1 MMMVVMTM
9 SSLCVTPISTWGL
22 VSCLL
27 VSTVAAVFTLVA
39 TIGHSLH
46 LVRDLCIYTSA
57 VKRSIGS
64 TTGCTITEMAPTRAF
79 SLLKAPTS
87 AFTFKTLLRNYA
99 KHTLTLQ

>member
-1 MMMVVMTM
+1 MGLAPVQRGAGAVLGLGGAVAGLLLPLPIPGLPTPSQVTVMIITLVIVMTM

-46 LVRDLCIYTSA
+46 LVRDQSSYDIS
-57 VKRSIGS
+57 K
-64 TTGCTITEMAPTRAF
+64 
-79 SLLKAPTS
+79 
-87 AFTFKTLLRNYA
+87 
-99 KHTLTLQ
+99 

>member
-1 MMMVVMTM
+1 MLGLGGAVAGVLLPLPIPGLPTSSQVTVMIMMMMVIMTIITLVTMMMVVMTM

-46 LVRDLCIYTSA
+46 LVRD
-57 VKRSIGS
+57 
-64 TTGCTITEMAPTRAF
+64 
-79 SLLKAPTS
+79 
-87 AFTFKTLLRNYA
+87 
-99 KHTLTLQ
+99 

>member
-1 MMMVVMTM
+1 MIMMMVVMVIMTM

-46 LVRDLCIYTSA
+46 LVRDQCIY
-57 VKRSIGS
+57 
-64 TTGCTITEMAPTRAF
+64 
-79 SLLKAPTS
+79 
-87 AFTFKTLLRNYA
+87 
-99 KHTLTLQ
+99 

>member
-1 MMMVVMTM
+1 MIMMMVVMTM

-46 LVRDLCIYTSA
+46 LVRDQCIY
-57 VKRSIGS
+57 
-64 TTGCTITEMAPTRAF
+64 
-79 SLLKAPTS
+79 
-87 AFTFKTLLRNYA
+87 
-99 KHTLTLQ
+99 

>member
-1 MMMVVMTM
+1 MLGLGGAVAGVLLPLPIPGLPTPSQVTVMIITPVVMTM

-46 LVRDLCIYTSA
+46 LVRDQCI
-57 VKRSIGS
+57 
-64 TTGCTITEMAPTRAF
+64 
-79 SLLKAPTS
+79 
-87 AFTFKTLLRNYA
+87 
-99 KHTLTLQ
+99 

>member
-1 MMMVVMTM
+1 MIMMVVLMTM

-46 LVRDLCIYTSA
+46 LVGDHIIISRH
-57 VKRSIGS
+57 GS
-64 TTGCTITEMAPTRAF
+64 
-79 SLLKAPTS
+79 SK
-87 AFTFKTLLRNYA
+87 
-99 KHTLTLQ
+99 

>member
-1 MMMVVMTM
+1 MIITMVTVMTM

-46 LVRDLCIYTSA
+46 LVRDQCSYDIS
-57 VKRSIGS
+57 K
-64 TTGCTITEMAPTRAF
+64 
-79 SLLKAPTS
+79 
-87 AFTFKTLLRNYA
+87 
-99 KHTLTLQ
+99 

>member
-1 MMMVVMTM
+1 MLGLGGAVAGVLLPLPIPGLPTPSQVTVMIIIMVTMMMVIMTM

-46 LVRDLCIYTSA
+46 LVRDQCI
-57 VKRSIGS
+57 
-64 TTGCTITEMAPTRAF
+64 
-79 SLLKAPTS
+79 
-87 AFTFKTLLRNYA
+87 
-99 KHTLTLQ
+99 

>member
-1 MMMVVMTM
+1 MIMMMVVMTM

-46 LVRDLCIYTSA
+46 LVRDLCIY
-57 VKRSIGS
+57 
-64 TTGCTITEMAPTRAF
+64 
-79 SLLKAPTS
+79 
-87 AFTFKTLLRNYA
+87 
-99 KHTLTLQ
+99 

>member
-1 MMMVVMTM
+1 MLGLGGAVAGVLLPLPIPGLPTPSQVTVMIITLVVVMTM

-46 LVRDLCIYTSA
+46 LVRDQYI
-57 VKRSIGS
+57 
-64 TTGCTITEMAPTRAF
+64 
-79 SLLKAPTS
+79 
-87 AFTFKTLLRNYA
+87 
-99 KHTLTLQ
+99 

>member
-1 MMMVVMTM
+1 MIITLVVVMTM

-46 LVRDLCIYTSA
+46 LVGDQCI
-57 VKRSIGS
+57 
-64 TTGCTITEMAPTRAF
+64 
-79 SLLKAPTS
+79 
-87 AFTFKTLLRNYA
+87 
-99 KHTLTLQ
+99 

>member
-1 MMMVVMTM
+1 MLGLGGAVAGVLLPLPIPGLPTSSQVTVMIITPVVMTM

-46 LVRDLCIYTSA
+46 LVGVQCI
-57 VKRSIGS
+57 
-64 TTGCTITEMAPTRAF
+64 
-79 SLLKAPTS
+79 
-87 AFTFKTLLRNYA
+87 
-99 KHTLTLQ
+99 

>member
-1 MMMVVMTM
+1 MGLAPVQRAAGAVLGLGGAVAGVLLPLPIPGLPTPAQVTVMIMIMMMVVMTM

-46 LVRDLCIYTSA
+46 LVRDLCI
-57 VKRSIGS
+57 
-64 TTGCTITEMAPTRAF
+64 
-79 SLLKAPTS
+79 
-87 AFTFKTLLRNYA
+87 
-99 KHTLTLQ
+99 

>member
-1 MMMVVMTM
+1 MIMMMVVMTM

-46 LVRDLCIYTSA
+46 LVRDQCIYYCR
-57 VKRSIGS
+57 KSIN
-64 TTGCTITEMAPTRAF
+64 R
-79 SLLKAPTS
+79 
-87 AFTFKTLLRNYA
+87 
-99 KHTLTLQ
+99 